1 MITKEIATLLNKQ
14 VNAELYS
21 AYLYLSMSSFA
32 SSTGLKGT
40 ANWFFVQ
47 SQEEMT
53 HAWRIYNY
61 VTSQGE
67 HVVLDAIDGPPVT
80 FESPTALFE
89 GALEHERKV
98 TGMINHLANEAVEAK
113 DHATQV
119 FLQWFVT
126 EQVEEEESVSDVL
139 AKIRL
144 CGEGG
149 GGLLLVDNELAA
161 RVFVPPP
168 GLTGAQPGN
177 GQ

>member
-1 MITKEIATLLNKQ
+1 MITKQITDLLNQQ

-21 AYLYLSMSSFA
+21 AYLYLSMSSYA
-32 SSTGLKGT
+32 SSAGLKGT

-61 VTSQGE
+61 VTSRSQ
-67 HVVLDAIDGPPVT
+67 HVILESIDGPPVA

-98 TGMINHLANEAVEAK
+98 TAMINNLSNEAVTAK

-126 EQVEEEESVSDVL
+126 EQIEEEENVSDVL
-139 AKIRL
+139 AKMKL
-144 CGEGG
+144 CGEGS
-149 GGLLLVDNELAA
+149 GGLLLIDNELAT

-168 GLTGAQPGN
+168 DLTGV
-177 GQ
+177 